1 MYIHPLGISPSN
13 PKENINIVIHTETDD
28 RDWSTQSSKTTWPR
42 KNIHIPVNDKT
53 IFNMHYLANQ
63 MLNLIH
69 NAIINNYFWNVHW
82 CLFALSCRLI
92 VWSIETKDT
101 LVARKSR
108 TDFRLPSSSSYHGN
122 IHIWKIGCSFFATLK
137 LGFLKNRST

>member
-1 MYIHPLGISPSN
+1 M
-13 PKENINIVIHTETDD
+13 
-28 RDWSTQSSKTTWPR
+28 RSSKTTRPR
-42 KNIHIPVNDKT
+42 KNIHIPVNVKT

-63 MLNLIH
+63 TVNLIH

-82 CLFALSCRLI
+82 CLFALLCTLI

-122 IHIWKIGCSFFATLK
+122 IHIWKIVCSFFATLK
-137 LGFLKNRST
+137 LGYHANQNNYYLKPRTYNQYNKYNTAN